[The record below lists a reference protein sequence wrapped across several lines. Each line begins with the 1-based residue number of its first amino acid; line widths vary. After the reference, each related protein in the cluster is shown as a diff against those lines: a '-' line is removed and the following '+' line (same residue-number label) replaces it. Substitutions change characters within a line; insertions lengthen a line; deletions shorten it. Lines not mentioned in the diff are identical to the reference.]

1 MIGKARSFSAGDM
14 VTVSGPPGTV
24 VGEVLEAASPD
35 EMPELGPGSF
45 SKEVKDVMH
54 EMHVDLMLLIGHRH
68 SDKPVCFWAVHTPGG
83 WFDLHGQ
90 RLHILRTHRGEPQ
103 CQ

>member
-1 MIGKARSFSAGDM
+1 MTGRSCGFSAGDA
-14 VTVSGPPGTV
+14 VTVSGPPGAV
-24 VGEVLEAASPD
+24 IGEVLEAASPE

-54 EMHVDLMLLIGHRH
+54 EMRVDLMLLIGHRH
-68 SDKPVCFWAVHTPGG
+68 NGKAACFWAVHTPGG

-90 RLHILRTHRGEPQ
+90 RLSIFHAQRGGTQ